1 MSGEKLDDYYN
12 FDKND
17 NGNKCTNQQIKGQKY
32 WHFLQITTIEIQQ

>member
-17 NGNKCTNQQIKGQKY
+17 NGNKCTNQQIKGQQLKFSSKAY
-32 WHFLQITTIEIQQ
+32 I